1 MKSLLLF
8 PLLAISLFVASQNLV
23 PGGTIVS
30 FNLNKDVFAPDVKI
44 GQSADFSVTQDV
56 MIKGKVVI
64 PANAKVRAA
73 IVDVEKGGPHHP
85 ESRVKVQIYEVTASD
100 GSIVELEDCF
110 LFTMGDGGH
119 KQRGALLLKG
129 SGKNCVSKKTTST
142 GTQKF

>member
-1 MKSLLLF
+1 MKTLLLL
-8 PLLAISLFVASQNLV
+8 PLLTISLFVVSQNIV
-23 PGGTIVS
+23 PGGTIIS
-30 FNLNKDVFAPDVKI
+30 FTLNKDIFAPDVKI

-73 IVDVEKGGPHHP
+73 IVDVEKGGPHHS

-100 GSIVELEDCF
+100 GSIVQLEDCF

-119 KQRGALLLKG
+119 RQRGALLLKG
-129 SGKNCVSKKTTST
+129 SGKNCIVKR
-142 GTQKF
+142 